1 MLASLTGLGL
11 ASAAGLNAYV
21 PLLVVGLVARYTDLV
36 PMGPAWAWLEHPAT
50 LISLG
55 VLLVVEFVADKVPA
69 LDSVNDLLQTLI
81 RPTSGGITFA
91 AGTSAVGLTE
101 ITGEASGAAAATGGI
116 AWGSVAVGTV
126 VALFFHLAKALA
138 RLVVNTLTFG
148 VGAPVASFAE
158 DVVSFVAS
166 VIAVLLPLLVLIVFP
181 LMVAAGVW
189 AVRRGRRARAQRR
202 ARRFGPGGGPN
213 GGPGPGSV
221 PGPGPGRGPSR
232 RGPW

>member
-36 PMGPAWAWLEHPAT
+36 PLGPAWAWLEHPAT

-55 VLLVVEFVADKVPA
+55 VLLVVEFAADKVPA
-69 LDSVNDLLQTLI
+69 LDSANDLLQTLV

-101 ITGEASGAAAATGGI
+101 ITGEASGAAASTGGI
-116 AWGSVAVGTV
+116 AWGSVIAGTV
-126 VALFFHLAKALA
+126 IALLFHLAKALA
-138 RLVVNTLTFG
+138 RPVINTLTLG
-148 VGAPVASFAE
+148 AGAPVASFAE
-158 DVVSFVAS
+158 DVASFLAS

-181 LMVAAGVW
+181 LMVAAVVW
-189 AVRRGRRARAQRR
+189 AVRRSRRRRARSTAPR
-202 ARRFGPGGGPN
+202 
-213 GGPGPGSV
+213 PGPGTV
-221 PGPGPGRGPSR
+221 PGPGPRPGPHQARGR